1 MPSPRAVL
9 IDIHDLNLD
18 PTYAYTNTKASGRLA
33 LSSSDKV
40 IDATPTPVS
49 QQLAPAS
56 EAKPQP
62 VIEQLSI
69 ESLPEAEL
77 QSEPLPDQPEA
88 ELQSEPLPDQPEA
101 ELQSEPLPEPEKTRT
116 RSRSRN

>member
-88 ELQSEPLPDQPEA
+88 ELQSEPLP
-101 ELQSEPLPEPEKTRT
+101 EPEKTRT